1 MNLSDTYKTS
11 NFSEP
16 LTSPAIPIGILHNRV
31 THKVLLTPT
40 ELPIREEIECNH
52 IWLAC
57 ISKRTR

>member
-1 MNLSDTYKTS
+1 MNLTDTYKTS

-16 LTSPAIPIGILHNRV
+16 LTSPAIPIGILDNRV
-31 THKVLLTPT
+31 NVPLSPT

-57 ISKRTR
+57 ISKQTR

>member
-1 MNLSDTYKTS
+1 MNLSDTYETS

-31 THKVLLTPT
+31 THKVLYTPT